1 MSLANIGKFKLSL
14 KALILS
20 VFTFICFL
28 VFSNVFCRTKIFLTS
43 YCNIPITEKKACRML
58 VLLGPLSFYLHA
70 KYASYTDSHF
80 SIIFSIV
87 SLCIFRYLPA
97 PLFTILIPPI
107 DSIIEGEDS
116 LFYEVWVLGGELF
129 GIEAGNDTK
138 ER

>member
-1 MSLANIGKFKLSL
+1 
-14 KALILS
+14 
-20 VFTFICFL
+20 
-28 VFSNVFCRTKIFLTS
+28 
-43 YCNIPITEKKACRML
+43 ML
-58 VLLGPLSFYLHA
+58 ELLGPLSFYLHA